1 MRFDAGE
8 WFGPSG
14 RLAEALAG
22 YEHRTQQAEM
32 ADAVW
37 NTLTSR
43 GRLAV
48 EAGTGTGKTLAYL
61 VPAVLWSRAK
71 EQRVVVSTYTRLLQS
86 QLLEKDLQ
94 VASRVLGPIPNA
106 IAYGQENYLCRARL
120 ELHVARGLF
129 DSKDE
134 ARAADELLDWANQ
147 TTDGLL
153 LGYPHALPVGFGRR
167 IGRDSAACQGRN
179 CRYHRNCFYQR
190 ARQSWSQAAVLVV
203 NHALF
208 LSSVVGEAD
217 LLPQHSVV
225 IFDEAHRL
233 EDVCARHFGFE
244 VSQHALSLL
253 LGAAGMDRTELVRLL
268 PPRSATRR
276 VIGGEAAQARQ
287 AVEEFFSRIGS
298 TWTTA
303 SNVGHHVPRRRLVEP
318 LPAGVPARA
327 LERLAAAVDEVA
339 VELDDAP
346 AGAELAAAG
355 RELHRAAAA
364 LNAFEC
370 PDTDTN
376 VYWLECPAPGR
387 ITLLSAPL
395 EVAPALRSG
404 VYDRLSSTVLTS
416 ATLTVAGR
424 FDFFCSRLGLDDFS
438 QLRLDSPFDF
448 ARCSLLYLPARLP
461 LPTAEEKFHEAA
473 ACEISRLIE
482 LSRGRALVLF
492 TSYGALN
499 AVFALMPEGP
509 YRLLRQGDRA
519 TTRLLREFREDR
531 HSVLFATQSFWQ
543 GVDVPGEALSCLI
556 ICRLPF
562 DVPDEPRLTAIAEQ
576 MREQGLDP
584 FECYQLPTAVLRFRQ
599 GFGRLIRTSRDR
611 GVVCVLD
618 RRIVDRPYGPLF
630 LCSLPAGV
638 PTSERIED
646 VQAFFK
652 PSHD

>member
-1 MRFDAGE
+1 MMRFDAGE

-14 RLAEALAG
+14 RMAEALAG

-37 NTLTSR
+37 DTLTSR

-61 VPAVLWSRAK
+61 VPAVLWSRAE

-86 QLLEKDLQ
+86 QLLEQDLR
-94 VASRVLGPIPNA
+94 VAGRALGPTPSA
-106 IAYGQENYLCRARL
+106 VAYGQENYLCRSRL

-134 ARAADELLDWANQ
+134 ARAADELLDWSAQ

-153 LGYPHALPVGFGRR
+153 LSYQRALPAGLGRR

-190 ARQSWSQAAVLVV
+190 ARQSWSRSAILVV

-217 LLPQHSVV
+217 LLPPHSVV

-233 EDVCARHFGFE
+233 EEVCARHFGLE

-253 LGAAGMDRTELVRLL
+253 LGTAAADRAGLVRLL
-268 PPRSATRR
+268 PPRSAVRR
-276 VIGGEAAQARQ
+276 TVGGEAAQAHQ
-287 AVEEFFSRIGS
+287 AVEEFFAQVASGPGG
-298 TWTTA
+298 TA
-303 SNVGHHVPRRRLVEP
+303 ARVHLLRP
-318 LPAGVPARA
+318 LPTDVPAQA
-327 LERLAAAVDEVA
+327 LERLAATVDEVA
-339 VELDDAP
+339 PELDDAL

-355 RELHRAAAA
+355 RGLHRAAAA
-364 LNAFEC
+364 LSAFER
-370 PDTDTN
+370 PDADRN
-376 VYWLECPAPGR
+376 VYWLEHPAPGR
-387 ITLLSAPL
+387 LTLLSAPL
-395 EVAPALRSG
+395 DVAPALQRE

-438 QLRLDSPFDF
+438 QLRLDSPFDYP
-448 ARCSLLYLPARLP
+448 RCGLLYLPARLP

-473 ACEISRLIE
+473 ANEISRLIE

-492 TSYGALN
+492 TSFGALN
-499 AVFALMPEGP
+499 AVFGLMPEGP

-519 TTRLLREFREDR
+519 TARLLDEFREDQ

-543 GVDVPGEALSCLI
+543 GVDVPGEALSCLV

-618 RRIVDRPYGPLF
+618 RRIVGRQYGPLF
-630 LCSLPAGV
+630 LCSLPAGL
-638 PTSERIED
+638 PMTERPED
-646 VQAFFK
+646 VRAFF
-652 PSHD
+652 SE